1 MTENRVSRL
10 HALISGRVQGV
21 SFRYH
26 TLHVAQSLGVTG
38 WVRNLPD
45 GRVEVLAEGDGQKL
59 QRLEQFLRR
68 GPPAAR
74 VTDFYCRW
82 DDAPEGS
89 FAEFELRW

>member
-1 MTENRVSRL
+1 MNRL

-26 TLHVAQSLGVTG
+26 TAHVAQSLGVTG

-45 GRVEVLAEGDGQKL
+45 GRVEVLAEGDGEKL

-74 VTDFYCRW
+74 VTDVYVRW
-82 DDAPEGS
+82 QETPERDYQ
-89 FAEFELRW
+89 EFSLRW